1 MKKISKVV
9 VFYDDGTFEE
19 LNQAAPKEETKFDP
33 NKVGPAINYPLG
45 VRDPGYFTF
54 WKNATTPTSATE

>member
-1 MKKISKVV
+1 MKKISKIV

-19 LNQAAPKEETKFDP
+19 MIQAAPKEET
-33 NKVGPAINYPLG
+33 KVGPAINYPLG

>member
-19 LNQAAPKEETKFDP
+19 LNQAAPKEETKTAP
-33 NKVGPAINYPLG
+33 SINYPPS

-54 WKNATTPTSATE
+54 WKNTTTPTSTT